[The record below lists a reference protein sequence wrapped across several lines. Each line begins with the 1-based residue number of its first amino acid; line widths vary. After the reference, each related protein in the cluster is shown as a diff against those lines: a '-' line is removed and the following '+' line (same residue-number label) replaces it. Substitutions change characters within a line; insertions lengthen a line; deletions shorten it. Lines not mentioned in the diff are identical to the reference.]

1 MRFEKS
7 DYLAILGS
15 AAAGAAPMW
24 IVHQIIQTR
33 AFGKTLLLSLVLNA
47 LVFFVLPLVAVLIG
61 KYSAEKP
68 LKRFVLPLV
77 MPDFFMGIF
86 LFMYDFGYI
95 SQSQWSSNKSLFAG
109 LMVAYIVLGYISM
122 VIVRMKNHK

>member
-24 IVHQIIQTR
+24 IVHQINQTR
-33 AFGKTLLLSLVLNA
+33 ATGKMLLLYLVLDTLL
-47 LVFFVLPLVAVLIG
+47 FFVLPLVAVLIG

-77 MPDFFMGIF
+77 MPDFYIGTF

-95 SQSQWSSNKSLFAG
+95 SQSCNKSLIAG